1 MKIHTL
7 VRIVLMGATTGVALP
22 AVHAQPIA
30 GFYGGI
36 VLQEGARSTGVSLD
50 GSGSRGLRA
59 PGTDE
64 ASTRQVFGGYRWK
77 NDLAV
82 EAAFA
87 RSESYALRP
96 FSASTPT
103 GVGLALGGRDLA
115 PQAAYNLDVFG
126 SYTFLRSFALYGRVG
141 YAQNEPAGSGVTT
154 LVAYPDAR
162 LVRDGVNY
170 GLGLRYDM
178 TRTLGV
184 NLEYARFGRFAFDSF
199 GSTLPD
205 NDQVRLGVQ
214 FRF

>member
-1 MKIHTL
+1 MKIQTL
-7 VRIVLMGATTGVALP
+7 VGIVLAGAASGLALP
-22 AVHAQPIA
+22 AAGASTFA

-141 YAQNEPAGSGVTT
+141 YAQNEPAGSGATT

-184 NLEYARFGRFAFDSF
+184 NLEYTRFGRFAFDSF